1 MECHIIEDLLSPY
14 LEDELNAEDKHK
26 VEEHLKLCSSCASL
40 FSFIKEAHES
50 LNEFPETEVSDE
62 LLNRLYSIPETKK
75 KFRISFDF
83 LVKPSFQPILAAA
96 TIVLTVASFYFF
108 NPNKNKIDKFINR
121 QVHLGYSEVER
132 LYAEAESAAG
142 SLVAYKDNILV
153 SIKNTR
159 LFGETEE

>member
-1 MECHIIEDLLSPY
+1 M
-14 LEDELNAEDKHK
+14 
-26 VEEHLKLCSSCASL
+26 
-40 FSFIKEAHES
+40 
-50 LNEFPETEVSDE
+50 
-62 LLNRLYSIPETKK
+62 K

-96 TIVLTVASFYFF
+96 TIILTVASFYFF
-108 NPNKNKIDKFINR
+108 NPNKNQIDKFINR

>member
-14 LEDELNAEDKHK
+14 LEDELNAEDKHE
-26 VEEHLKLCSSCASL
+26 VEEHLKVCSSCASL

-50 LNEFPETEVSDE
+50 LNEFPETGVSDD
-62 LLNRLYSIPETKK
+62 LLKRLHAIPETKK
-75 KFRISFDF
+75 KLRLSFDF

-96 TIVLTVASFYFF
+96 TIILTVVSFYFF
-108 NPNKNKIDKFINR
+108 NPNKNQIDKFINR

-132 LYAEAESAAG
+132 LYAEAESVAG

-153 SIKNTR
+153 SLKNTR
-159 LFGETEE
+159 LFGGTEE